1 MAPQAS
7 SAMAMPQVRQ
17 PEQFPA
23 SFRPTLVDSTTTGPS
38 DTHRRPLAVAEC
50 SMCGVARPLG
60 LLLPDGG
67 GACADIRWYC
77 KDVKSCT
84 ERWTTGVS
92 SKPTYLPHEA
102 RPVTQL
108 LPRSQASR

>member
-7 SAMAMPQVRQ
+7 SVMTMPQVSQ

-23 SFRPTLVDSTTTGPS
+23 SFRPTVVESTAGGPS
-38 DTHRRPLAVAEC
+38 DNHRRPLAVAEC
-50 SMCGVARPLG
+50 CLCGIARPLG
-60 LLLPDGG
+60 LLIPDGG

-84 ERWTTGVS
+84 ERWTTGVPP
-92 SKPTYLPHEA
+92 KPAYQPQEA
-102 RPVTQL
+102 QAVTQL
-108 LPRSQASR
+108 RPRSQVSR

>member
-7 SAMAMPQVRQ
+7 SVMTMPQVSQ

-23 SFRPTLVDSTTTGPS
+23 SFRPTVVESTAGGPN
-38 DTHRRPLAVAEC
+38 DNYRRPLAVAEC
-50 SMCGVARPLG
+50 CLCGIARPLG
-60 LLLPDGG
+60 LLVPDGG
-67 GACADIRWYC
+67 GACADVRWYC

-92 SKPTYLPHEA
+92 TKPAYHPQEA
-102 RPVTQL
+102 QAVTQL
-108 LPRSQASR
+108 RPRSQVSR

>member
-7 SAMAMPQVRQ
+7 SVMAMPQVRQ

-23 SFRPTLVDSTTTGPS
+23 SFRLTPADPPTAGLGDN
-38 DTHRRPLAVAEC
+38 HRRPLEVAEC
-50 SMCGVARPLG
+50 SMCGIARPLG
-60 LLLPDGG
+60 LLVPDGG

-84 ERWTTGVS
+84 ERWTTGVPP
-92 SKPTYLPHEA
+92 KPAYASQEA
-102 RPVTQL
+102 EPFTMLRPQ
-108 LPRSQASR
+108 PRVSR